1 MTEAQ
6 DTQTAP
12 PSSTDPPAVAP
23 PAEANQEQFVQIPV
37 EKMGEYG
44 TDFHAALADAKAARQ
59 LRGRGLEKMDAYLSS
74 QNWTADA
81 LLEQLQNTEAP
92 SEPADTVPTGSQEDP
107 GLTMDAIT
115 DRFTSILDARDTKSR
130 EESEATTQAQTI
142 QQARAAEDQYVGG
155 VLKDMKI
162 EIPPEGEL
170 GAKAFSAL
178 SLWDRALSAT
188 KKADIASYLSAD
200 DTAKAM
206 KAQAT
211 PSQLAAAK
219 ERFMNDLKDST
230 NEDIATFASGQE
242 NTPSETLGSGAAGA
256 QDGPDMA
263 NMSPAEFDQWR
274 QDHPEQ
280 FREHVTKAWISNLP
294 EGRRSELLER

>member
-1 MTEAQ
+1 MTETQ
-6 DTQTAP
+6 ETQTTETSAAETSAP
-12 PSSTDPPAVAP
+12 VEQD
-23 PAEANQEQFVQIPV
+23 QDQFVQVP
-37 EKMGEYG
+37 KDQLGTYG
-44 TDFHAALADAKAARQ
+44 GDFHAALGAAKTGRQ
-59 LRGRGLEKMDAYLSS
+59 LEERGLVELDSYLSA
-74 QNWTADA
+74 QGWNAKD
-81 LLEQLQNTEAP
+81 LLNQLQTTETTEVVSA
-92 SEPADTVPTGSQEDP
+92 ETTTTQEDP
-107 GLTMDAIT
+107 ALTKD
-115 DRFTSILDARDTKSR
+115 SILGLFRTELDERDAKSK
-130 EESEATTQAQTI
+130 EESEATSQAQAV

-178 SLWDRALSAT
+178 SLWDRALLAT

-200 DTAKAM
+200 DTAKAL

-219 ERFMNDLKDST
+219 ERLMNDLKDST
-230 NEDIATFASGQE
+230 NEDIATFASGQK